1 MYKNK
6 YVCLNEV
13 LWLMAIKMRLKMKNR
28 SHRYNINRPRP
39 RHEQKYTKYKMS
51 QNNLVICIKKHLS
64 NIWSSVYKCVKQ
76 HWGWVEKS
84 VGYKKKH
91 VPSGISAHWNSHSK

>member
-1 MYKNK
+1 
-6 YVCLNEV
+6 
-13 LWLMAIKMRLKMKNR
+13 MKNR

-39 RHEQKYTKYKMS
+39 RLEKKYTKYKMS

-64 NIWSSVYKCVKQ
+64 NIWSSVYKYVKQ
-76 HWGWVEKS
+76 HWGWFEKS